1 MDTRKVA
8 EERVEVR
15 MGQDCGIE
23 CVDKFCYLGD
33 MIGAGGGAED
43 AARARVRCAWGK
55 FRELAPILTSRGASL
70 TLWRRQK
77 SPKKSPG
84 GKKKKKKKWG
94 GEKKK
99 KKKKKKKKN
108 WKKKKKFFFFFF
120 FSRLVDI

>member
-77 SPKKSPG
+77 NPKKFPVG
-84 GKKKKKKKWG
+84 YQKKYKKSCVSQKI
-94 GEKKK
+94 
-99 KKKKKKKKN
+99 KN
-108 WKKKKKFFFFFF
+108 YLKHQKYWAPSDKFFFFFF